1 MSAPSRHVSAKN
13 SDIKTVKTAKIVA
26 RSKVED
32 IKSISRDVIKSKKQC
47 NDILKIFNY
56 GEVSL
61 KWEKVCLL

>member
-1 MSAPSRHVSAKN
+1 MSAPSRHVSAED
-13 SDIKTVKTAKIVA
+13 SVTQTRKTAKIVA